1 MGPRT
6 GEDGRQT
13 DESGR
18 RQSHTW
24 ISKSEEDDHVQ
35 ETEAFSGFA
44 VPDVEAAKQF

>member
-1 MGPRT
+1 MSP
-6 GEDGRQT
+6 
-13 DESGR
+13 GR

-44 VPDVEAAKQF
+44 VPDVEAASSFYETPWGYR